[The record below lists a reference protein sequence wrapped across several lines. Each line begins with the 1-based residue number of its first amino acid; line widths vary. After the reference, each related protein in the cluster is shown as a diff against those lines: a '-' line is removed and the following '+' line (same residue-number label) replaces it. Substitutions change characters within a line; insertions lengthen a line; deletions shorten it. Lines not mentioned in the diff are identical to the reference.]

1 MKKKILVVYYT
12 MHVGGST
19 TSLLSFLKAL
29 DKAKYDVDLLLYKNE
44 GEFLKNVPDEISVLP
59 EAFCYNSLT
68 GKIIKILK
76 GIFCGYMI
84 QALKANRKLGVK
96 GLSEQIMADFQ
107 ALCLSR
113 KISTRYNYAVGY
125 MEGWSDRYVAYCVK
139 ADKKYCWLHSTF
151 RNIAPVPE
159 LEKKWMK
166 DTDHI
171 VCVADSCRI
180 DFCKSMPEFASKCL
194 TIENLF
200 DSDFIR
206 KQASIIDVDDVVLK
220 EFISKKV
227 FKIVSVCRLAIK
239 TKGLDRIVAC
249 AKKLKELRKDFV
261 WYIVGDG
268 ADKKNMEEMICE
280 AKLKDQII
288 LTGKRNNPYP
298 FLVNADIM
306 CMPSRWEGKPMTVAE
321 AMILGTPCVVT
332 EYLSA
337 REQIRDGI
345 DGIIVENNDISIQD
359 AVLQCID
366 NKNFLKDLKNN
377 LREHKYGNEKYIKYI
392 ESTLFS

>member
-1 MKKKILVVYYT
+1 MKKSILVVYYS
-12 MHVGGST
+12 MLIGGST

-29 DKAKYDVDLLLYKNE
+29 DKEKYDVDLLLYKNE
-44 GEFLKNVPDEISVLP
+44 GAFLKMIPDGISVLP
-59 EAFCYNSLT
+59 EAFCYNSSV
-68 GKIIKILK
+68 GKVIKLIK
-76 GIFCGYMI
+76 GIFGGYMFR
-84 QALKANRKLGVK
+84 AWKYNRKRGAK
-96 GLSEQIMADFQ
+96 GFSEQIMADFQ
-107 ALCLSR
+107 ALGLSR
-113 KISTRYNYAVGY
+113 KISTRYDYAVGY
-125 MEGWSDRYVAYCVK
+125 MEGWPDRYVAYCVK

-166 DTDHI
+166 DTDRI
-171 VCVADSCRI
+171 VCVADSCRT
-180 DFCKSMPEFASKCL
+180 DFCEAMPEFSSKCI

-206 KQASIIDVDDVVLK
+206 KQGSIIYAEDVALK
-220 EFISKKV
+220 EFMSKKV
-227 FKIVSVCRLAIK
+227 FRIVSVCRLAIE

-249 AKKLKELRKDFV
+249 AKKLKELGKNFV

-268 ADKKNMEEMICE
+268 DEREKLEEMVCG
-280 AKLKDQII
+280 ADLKDKII

-298 FLVNADIM
+298 FLANADIM
-306 CMPSRWEGKPMTVAE
+306 CMPSRWEGKPMAVAE
-321 AMILGTPCVVT
+321 SMILGTPCVVT

-359 AVLQCID
+359 AVLKCIE
-366 NKNFLKDLKNN
+366 NESLLRSLKNN
-377 LREHKYGNEKYIKYI
+377 LKKRKYGNEEYIKYI
-392 ESTLFS
+392 ENILFS